1 MGPIELVVFDLA
13 GTTIDDGGDTVLACL
28 VEAARAHD
36 LPGTR
41 DEINSLMGMNKRE
54 VFDMLAARRYP
65 GDAERARPLA
75 AAALATFVG
84 LMRAAYDRHLAPLPG
99 AEETFAFL
107 RARGIRVATDTG
119 FDAEIGGLIMRRLD
133 WPGRLIDL
141 AVYSSDVAR
150 GRPAPYMIYRA
161 MERLDVHDVRRVVKV
176 GDSPADLEEGSNAG
190 CGEVIGVLSGAHTA
204 ATLGRHRHTRL
215 LSSVADLPPLFDE

>member
-28 VEAARAHD
+28 VEAACAHD

-41 DEINSLMGMNKRE
+41 DELNSLMGMNKRE

-215 LSSVADLPPLFDE
+215 LSSVADLPALCDE